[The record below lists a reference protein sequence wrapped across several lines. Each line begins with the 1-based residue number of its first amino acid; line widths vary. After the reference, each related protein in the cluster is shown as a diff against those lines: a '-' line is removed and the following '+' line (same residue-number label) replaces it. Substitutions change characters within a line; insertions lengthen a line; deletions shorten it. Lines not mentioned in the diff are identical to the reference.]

1 MPHAR
6 TFDVTVMLDY
16 YAPYVSGLTESA
28 RLTAEGLAR
37 RGWRVA
43 VVCARHDPALPRH
56 EVLNGVHVFRAPVLA
71 KVSRGFL
78 SPALPILAGR
88 LATRSDLLHV
98 HLPNPEAAFVA
109 AARGPAKLVVTYHI
123 DAFLPDGLVNRFG
136 LWSVDQV
143 CKVALRKADLV
154 ITNSE
159 EQARGS
165 RIWPTIRRRALLP
178 IPSPCLDRSGG
189 AL

>member
-1 MPHAR
+1 M
-6 TFDVTVMLDY
+6 
-16 YAPYVSGLTESA
+16 
-28 RLTAEGLAR
+28 
-37 RGWRVA
+37 
-43 VVCARHDPALPRH
+43 
-56 EVLNGVHVFRAPVLA
+56 
-71 KVSRGFL
+71 
-78 SPALPILAGR
+78 
-88 LATRSDLLHV
+88 

-189 AL
+189 APVLRDGAGPFVAIGVGLEAQRRPSLPREPFDERLDWLVTEQAVVRF